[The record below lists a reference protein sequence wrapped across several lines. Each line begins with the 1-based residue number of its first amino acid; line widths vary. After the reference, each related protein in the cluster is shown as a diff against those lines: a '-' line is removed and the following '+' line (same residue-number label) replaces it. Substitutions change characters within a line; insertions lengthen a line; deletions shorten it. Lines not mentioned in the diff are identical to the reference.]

1 MGVMFSREHIL
12 SAFSAAAPIMLGYVA
27 IGLPCGILSNTIGLN
42 PLQVFLLCALLY
54 SGAGQFMICNMFLA
68 GSSVASITASVSL
81 VNTRQML
88 YAASFAPTCEK
99 TPRWLAAL
107 FAASVTDESYGVN
120 TQRFAEGNW
129 SVDRALM
136 VNLFSQSSWTISN
149 VVGCAVGAAVAIPV
163 NITSANIIAMAV
175 AALGVYVCK
184 AAGLTGPA
192 ILIGAVAG
200 VVCAMAFALTVG
212 KRGAT
217 TANAP
222 AAVGAAAEGARS
234 ADVAAEVPS
243 TEAVPMEDAAGEG
256 ERR

>member
-1 MGVMFSREHIL
+1 M
-12 SAFSAAAPIMLGYVA
+12 
-27 IGLPCGILSNTIGLN
+27 
-42 PLQVFLLCALLY
+42 
-54 SGAGQFMICNMFLA
+54 
-68 GSSVASITASVSL
+68 
-81 VNTRQML
+81 
-88 YAASFAPTCEK
+88 
-99 TPRWLAAL
+99 
-107 FAASVTDESYGVN
+107 
-120 TQRFAEGNW
+120 
-129 SVDRALM
+129 DRALM

-163 NITSANIIAMAV
+163 NIAAFAMTAIFICLLVTQKFTSANIIAMAV

-222 AAVGAAAEGARS
+222 AAVGEAAEGARS

-243 TEAVPMEDAAGEG
+243 TEAVPMEIGRAHV
-256 ERR
+256 